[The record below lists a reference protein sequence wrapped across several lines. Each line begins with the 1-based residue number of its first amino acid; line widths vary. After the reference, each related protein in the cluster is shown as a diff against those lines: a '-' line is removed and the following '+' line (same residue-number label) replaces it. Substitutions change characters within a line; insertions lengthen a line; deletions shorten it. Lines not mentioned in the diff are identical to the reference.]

1 MKPLMLTPEY
11 EASVRADNARASKT
25 GQVPSPES
33 LPGQRAALLAEIDAL
48 RKLPVIRTC
57 EDCAWGTVCSVPG
70 TRRCYHPTQLSEAPQ
85 VTGAPP
91 EWCPLRGE

>member
-1 MKPLMLTPEY
+1 MKPLRMTE
-11 EASVRADNARASKT
+11 EET
-25 GQVPSPES
+25 GIRRSRELGVCSPEVNT
-33 LPGQRAALLAEIDAL
+33 LLTEIDAL

-91 EWCPLRGE
+91 EWCPLRGGVSDAPR

>member
-1 MKPLMLTPEY
+1 MPPSEYFDKILVEKRETIERLTREV
-11 EASVRADNARASKT
+11 E
-25 GQVPSPES
+25 
-33 LPGQRAALLAEIDAL
+33 AL

-91 EWCPLRGE
+91 EWCPLRGGVSDAPR

>member
-1 MKPLMLTPEY
+1 VSALTPDREGEIR
-11 EASVRADNARASKT
+11 EAATRRGRYMDGVRLRD
-25 GQVPSPES
+25 
-33 LPGQRAALLAEIDAL
+33 LLSEIDAL
-48 RKLPVIRTC
+48 RSLPVIRTC

-91 EWCPLRGE
+91 EWCPLRGGVSDAPR